1 MKIALKL
8 EVIRKMK
15 SPVLKKCPVKIKTD
29 QSVALCG
36 ILRLCFFPPVDL
48 IISKILYNRIPTLGP
63 FQITFFRSG
72 IVVALIAIYLNFRLK
87 KEIYTKL
94 KGLPIKP
101 LIFRNLQSGSAA
113 IVNTAV
119 AGILSLTM
127 IAVIKSLIPTFVV
140 IIVWLAL
147 GEKLN
152 IF

>member
-1 MKIALKL
+1 LWYLAF
-8 EVIRKMK
+8 
-15 SPVLKKCPVKIKTD
+15 VLL
-29 QSVALCG
+29 S
-36 ILRLCFFPPVDL
+36 PVDL
-48 IISKILYNRIPTLGP
+48 IVSKMLYNRIPTLGP
-63 FQITFFRSG
+63 FQITFFRSV
-72 IVVALIAIYLNFRLK
+72 IVVALIAIYLNLRLK

-119 AGILSLTM
+119 AGVLSLTM

-140 IIVWLAL
+140 IIAWLTL
-147 GEKLN
+147 GEQLK